1 MVGEDEN
8 PFLLSFSDLMA
19 SLLAI
24 FILVLVVT
32 LVELEK
38 RREELR
44 VSKEELID
52 SLEGIQQLQEDIV
65 SSMRDVSQRENT
77 LASVLENIQHDLR
90 QRGIK
95 VVIAENRTVLRI
107 PEQQL
112 EFALGRYDIP
122 AAAPANAIGNAVLR
136 ALELPENRSLL
147 DTVFIEGH
155 TDSVPNNREMGNWGL
170 STYRAISL
178 WKFWTETPGQL
189 SELKRLHTI
198 PIDPA
203 QNPKPLISVSGYA
216 DTRSTHGLID
226 GKGLREDRPEDRR
239 IDIRFTLVS
248 SEKKDLEGLHNN
260 LYRLRERT
268 NALIQNLKGT
278 NHAR

>member
-1 MVGEDEN
+1 
-8 PFLLSFSDLMA
+8 
-19 SLLAI
+19 
-24 FILVLVVT
+24 
-32 LVELEK
+32 
-38 RREELR
+38 
-44 VSKEELID
+44 
-52 SLEGIQQLQEDIV
+52 
-65 SSMRDVSQRENT
+65 
-77 LASVLENIQHDLR
+77 
-90 QRGIK
+90 
-95 VVIAENRTVLRI
+95 
-107 PEQQL
+107 
-112 EFALGRYDIP
+112 
-122 AAAPANAIGNAVLR
+122 
-136 ALELPENRSLL
+136 LL

-248 SEKKDLEGLHNN
+248 SEKKDLEELHKN

-268 NALIQNLKGT
+268 NALIHNLKGT